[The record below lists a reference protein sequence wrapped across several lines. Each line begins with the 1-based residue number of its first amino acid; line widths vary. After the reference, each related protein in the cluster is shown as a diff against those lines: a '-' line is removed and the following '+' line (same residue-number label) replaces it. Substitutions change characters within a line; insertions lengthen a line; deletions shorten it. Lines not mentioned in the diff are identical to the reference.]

1 MLAFLKRLFG
11 LSSPEPAPSPTP
23 VSRRFGP
30 KPERSPVRV
39 ADPDAIPGALPTSR
53 AVPSLDQPACNGE
66 LLSMLDGRDHHS
78 ATLTAKENQVLTA
91 VARRVEAG
99 ELELPH
105 LAATSM
111 SAMEMTSKNS
121 ANVADIVEL
130 IAHDAVLSS
139 EMLRVANS
147 ALYAGHHPCT
157 TLRDA
162 VVRMGM
168 RATRSM
174 IMSVSMRTMLL
185 RDKQLSNIA
194 TEVWRQS
201 QSAAQI
207 ARAIAPSLNMDP
219 ERAFLIGLL
228 HDIGKV
234 ALLETVRREVRG
246 RFEVRPCLLGRVF
259 FLQHE
264 RAGERIAR
272 EWKLPDELVSV
283 AGLHHHFERN
293 MEYPQSAALAR
304 LAHTLDLVLSIGG
317 VGEAVRLE
325 SLPEFDY
332 LEVPLDDRA
341 EILEIVCE
349 TYLAGRAA
357 APAA

>member
-11 LSSPEPAPSPTP
+11 
-23 VSRRFGP
+23 FGP
-30 KPERSPVRV
+30 KASVGAPSGRAASPDARRTERHV
-39 ADPDAIPGALPTSR
+39 DPDSIPGALPSPR
-53 AVPSLDQPACNGE
+53 AVPALDAPTCNSD
-66 LLSMLDGRDHHS
+66 LLSMLDGRDHFN
-78 ATLTAKENQVLTA
+78 ATLTGREEAIMSA
-91 VARRVEAG
+91 VSKRVETGDLA
-99 ELELPH
+99 LPV

-121 ANVADIVEL
+121 ASVNDIVEL

-147 ALYAGHHPCT
+147 ALYAGAHPCT

-185 RDKQLSNIA
+185 RDKALSNIA
-194 TEVWRQS
+194 LEVWRQS

-207 ARAIAPSLNMDP
+207 ARAIAPKIGMDP

-234 ALLETVRREVRG
+234 ALLETVRREVRDKI
-246 RFEVRPCLLGRVF
+246 EIRPCLLGRVF

-264 RAGERIAR
+264 RAGHRIASA
-272 EWKLPDELVSV
+272 WKLPDELVSV
-283 AGLHHHFERN
+283 AGCHHHYERN
-293 MEYPQSAALAR
+293 ADHPRSAALAK

-317 VGEAVRLE
+317 VSEAQRLE
-325 SLPEFDY
+325 KLPEFDF
-332 LEVPLDDRA
+332 LEVPVDDRA
-341 EILEIVCE
+341 AILEIVCE
-349 TYLAGRAA
+349 TFVTAKEAGTHV
-357 APAA
+357 

>member
-11 LSSPEPAPSPTP
+11 FGTSTAAAAPSRRPKSVP
-23 VSRRFGP
+23 SSRTAQP
-30 KPERSPVRV
+30 M
-39 ADPDAIPGALPTSR
+39 DPDSIPGALPAPR
-53 AVPSLDQPACNGE
+53 AVPALDSPTCNSD
-66 LLSMLDGRDHHS
+66 LLSMLDGRDHFN
-78 ATLTAKENQVLTA
+78 ATLTGREDAVLAA
-91 VARRVEAG
+91 VSRRVESGDLA
-99 ELELPH
+99 LPV

-111 SAMEMTSKNS
+111 SAMEMTSKTS
-121 ANVADIVEL
+121 ASVADIVEL

-147 ALYAGHHPCT
+147 ALYAGAHPCT

-162 VVRMGM
+162 VVRLGM

-185 RDKQLSNIA
+185 RDKALANIA
-194 TEVWRQS
+194 LEVWRQS

-207 ARAIAPSLNMDP
+207 ARAIAPKLNIDP

-234 ALLETVRREVRG
+234 ALLETVRREVRDKV
-246 RFEVRPCLLGRVF
+246 EIRPCLLGRVF

-264 RAGERIAR
+264 RAGQRIAAA
-272 EWKLPDELVSV
+272 WKLPEELVSV
-283 AGLHHHFERN
+283 AGCHHHYERN
-293 MEYPQSAALAR
+293 TEHGRSAALAR
-304 LAHTLDLVLSIGG
+304 LSHTLDLVLSIGG
-317 VGEAVRLE
+317 VGEAQRLE
-325 SLPEFDY
+325 KLPEFDF
-332 LEVPLDDRA
+332 LEVPADDRA

-349 TYLAGRAA
+349 TFLAARES
-357 APAA
+357 APT

>member
-11 LSSPEPAPSPTP
+11 FGTSSVAAAPS
-23 VSRRFGP
+23 RRAQTTASAG
-30 KPERSPVRV
+30 KKKHV
-39 ADPDAIPGALPTSR
+39 DPDSIPGALPTPR
-53 AVPSLDQPACNGE
+53 AVPALDAPSCNSD
-66 LLSMLDGRDHHS
+66 LLSMLDGRDHFS
-78 ATLTAKENQVLTA
+78 ATLTGREEAILGA
-91 VARRVEAG
+91 VSRRVETG
-99 ELELPH
+99 DLVLPV

-111 SAMEMTSKNS
+111 SAMELTSKNS
-121 ANVADIVEL
+121 ASVADIVEL

-147 ALYAGHHPCT
+147 ALYAGAVPCT

-185 RDKQLSNIA
+185 RDKALANIA
-194 TEVWRQS
+194 LEVWRQS

-207 ARAIAPSLNMDP
+207 ARAIAPSLGMDP

-234 ALLETVRREVRG
+234 ALLETVRREVRDKI
-246 RFEVRPCLLGRVF
+246 EIRPCLLGRVF

-264 RAGERIAR
+264 RAGQRIAAA
-272 EWKLPDELVSV
+272 WKLPEELVSV
-283 AGLHHHFERN
+283 AGSHHHYERN
-293 MEYPQSAALAR
+293 HDFPRSAALAR

-317 VGEAVRLE
+317 IGEAQRLE
-325 SLPEFDY
+325 KLPEFDF
-332 LEVPLDDRA
+332 LEVSTDQRP

-349 TYLAGRAA
+349 TYLAAREAA
-357 APAA
+357 AS

>member
-11 LSSPEPAPSPTP
+11 LGPRSAAPAPS
-23 VSRRFGP
+23 RRATGGVASKSK
-30 KPERSPVRV
+30 KPDQVL
-39 ADPDAIPGALPTSR
+39 DHDTIPGALPSPR
-53 AVPSLDQPACNGE
+53 VVPALDAPTCNSD
-66 LLSMLDGRDHHS
+66 LLSMLDGRDHFN
-78 ATLTAKENQVLTA
+78 ATLTGREEAILGA
-91 VARRVEAG
+91 VSRRVETG
-99 ELELPH
+99 DLVLPV

-111 SAMEMTSKNS
+111 SAMELTSKNS
-121 ANVADIVEL
+121 ASVGDIVEL
-130 IAHDAVLSS
+130 IAHDAVLCS

-147 ALYAGHHPCT
+147 ALYAGAHPCT

-185 RDKQLSNIA
+185 RDKALANIA
-194 TEVWRQS
+194 LEVWRQS

-207 ARAIAPSLNMDP
+207 ARAIAPSLNIDP

-234 ALLETVRREVRG
+234 ALLETVRREVRDKV
-246 RFEVRPCLLGRVF
+246 EIRPCLLGRVF

-264 RAGERIAR
+264 RAGQRIANA
-272 EWKLPDELVSV
+272 WKLPEELASV
-283 AGLHHHFERN
+283 AGCHHHFERN
-293 MEYPQSAALAR
+293 VDHARSAALAR

-317 VGEAVRLE
+317 VGEAQRLE
-325 SLPEFDY
+325 KLPEFDF
-332 LEVPLDDRA
+332 LEVPIERRQ

-349 TYLAGRAA
+349 TFTSAREASAA
-357 APAA
+357 